1 MVKLKRQHF
10 DIQGAAEFLEL
21 SVSDVEYYIKEGELR
36 YGIDNFYFSQMMI
49 IPLAMLTQ
57 AQRKKILATHGVYY
71 VSESSSPVVLS
82 ETSFKATKPIK
93 PQQYLYFKHTAIKDC
108 FWFDTG
114 GEEGSAGLIY
124 TLVLEALDCSL
135 VSLWSQS
142 KDESRDWFAAICN
155 VGKFAAWNHHYDDFD
170 YDQPIYPCVL
180 TLEELGRFAEKLTG
194 ESTPLVV
201 EEASQDEPFKLPQV
215 TNDIAEAMCE
225 YGNRYFREHS
235 KIPKPAQLRNYM
247 LEHGSDDL
255 KLTYD
260 SREKEFSFGGERLSD
275 RQFKYRRSMY
285 LNNSAD

>member
-21 SVSDVEYYIKEGELR
+21 SVSDVEYYLKEGELR
-36 YGIDNFYFSQMMI
+36 YAIAKKDYKNFDC
-49 IPLAMLTQ
+49 
-57 AQRKKILATHGVYY
+57 IL
-71 VSESSSPVVLS
+71 
-82 ETSFKATKPIK
+82 
-93 PQQYLYFKHTAIKDC
+93 
-108 FWFDTG
+108 
-114 GEEGSAGLIY
+114 
-124 TLVLEALDCSL
+124 
-135 VSLWSQS
+135 
-142 KDESRDWFAAICN
+142 
-155 VGKFAAWNHHYDDFD
+155 
-170 YDQPIYPCVL
+170 
-180 TLEELGRFAEKLTG
+180 LEELPDPVKSEVKGLPMDAFLEVPHVEMSPTKHFAMELPEFLYIEHSRLNQIYRGDEGQDLWSFRWQTFAGEEVTLWLDNLLFGRYLQRVDETGHGLESRMLSREELERFAEKLTG